1 MIEIGNWKFEIGKK
15 RKQKSRVFYYGSS
28 NFQFPI
34 SNFYDKD
41 FNYIGATYILVFYD
55 SD

>member
-1 MIEIGNWKFEIGKK
+1 M
-15 RKQKSRVFYYGSS
+15 QKSRVFYYASS

-41 FNYIGATYILVFYD
+41 FNCFGATNFLVFCDRDEQISY
-55 SD
+55 